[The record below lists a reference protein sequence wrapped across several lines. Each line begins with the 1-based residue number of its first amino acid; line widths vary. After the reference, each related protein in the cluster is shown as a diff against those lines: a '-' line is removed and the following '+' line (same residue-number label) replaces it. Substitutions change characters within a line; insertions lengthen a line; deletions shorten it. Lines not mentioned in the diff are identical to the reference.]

1 MSGWAGAGHQGCG
14 TRGDGVKGNR
24 LVKVYDRLTPHERFL
39 LALAAEA
46 RGDETER
53 QELERTCPR
62 HTYVMTDQEFTYRVH
77 TAEMLALAVMC
88 DTLKML
94 GWLDLLGILR
104 PVLDDDE
111 FSDARMAAML
121 CERVERM
128 AAARVKAVW
137 EAFQDACREHI
148 GVDPTILLRAHG
160 IPLEHRLVEYAA
172 ELAAVE
178 RDAELYSQYRE
189 TVAAVWAKGE
199 FT

>member
-1 MSGWAGAGHQGCG
+1 MK
-14 TRGDGVKGNR
+14 RNR
-24 LVKVYDRLTPHERFL
+24 LVKVYDRLTPQERFL
-39 LALAAEA
+39 LALAADA

-62 HTYVMTDQEFTYRVH
+62 YTYVMTDEAFTRRIEVSQW
-77 TAEMLALAVMC
+77 LALAVMT

-94 GWLDLLGILR
+94 GWLDLLAILR

-111 FSDARMAAML
+111 FSDARLAAMF
-121 CERVERM
+121 CERAERL

-148 GVDPTILLRAHG
+148 GLEPTILLRAHG
-160 IPLEHRLVEYAA
+160 IPLEDRLAEYAD

-189 TVAAVWAKGE
+189 TVAAIWAKGG
-199 FT
+199 FD